1 MKENLSQ
8 IASFIPKPPSN
19 ILELS
24 QFDKNISKLESGI
37 KKLFNL
43 GFEGVENGHIEGQID
58 GVPAMI
64 LKNIKS
70 DYIYSLSVG
79 ESISYCFTKE
89 GFGMDLNKNNKQL
102 DALNLSLAAQAI
114 VQILSQTTETNINDE
129 IALMKETESKR
140 TKDLMEKFFGSN
152 DIDLQYFEFQNVKY
166 SLQKDNR
173 NFVLKFKDKHITFSE
188 NGEGQEFFESNNMNQ
203 KGNVIREL
211 KIYEHKVINDTLT
224 NYLASK

>member
-1 MKENLSQ
+1 
-8 IASFIPKPPSN
+8 
-19 ILELS
+19 
-24 QFDKNISKLESGI
+24 LESGI

-89 GFGMDLNKNNKQL
+89 GFGMDLNKHNKQL
-102 DALNLSLAAQAI
+102 DALNLSLAAKAI
-114 VQILSQTTETNINDE
+114 VQILSQMTEIGIDDE
-129 IALMKETESKR
+129 IALMKDTESKR

-152 DIDLQYFEFQNVKY
+152 DIDLQAFEFQNVKY

-173 NFVLKFKDKHITFSE
+173 NFVLKFNDKHVTFGE
-188 NGEGQEFFESNNMNQ
+188 NGDAQEYFKSKIGNKEE
-203 KGNVIREL
+203 NVIREL